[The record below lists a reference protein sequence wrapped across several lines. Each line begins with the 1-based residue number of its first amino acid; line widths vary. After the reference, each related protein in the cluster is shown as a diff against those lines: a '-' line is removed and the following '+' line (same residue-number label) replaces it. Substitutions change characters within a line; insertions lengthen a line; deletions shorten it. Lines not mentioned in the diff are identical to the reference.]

1 MTQENSNSK
10 LFYVVLALSI
20 ALVLMAAALFAGS
33 GTSVQGV
40 SENTIEMSGSSEIKV
55 VPDTASINIGV
66 VIEADTSAEASAEN
80 AAIMTA
86 VLEELEALGL
96 EDKDIRTSYVSVYP
110 IYNYDG
116 VRTVEG
122 YSASNSVEVTTTDL
136 ELLSDIIDRS
146 AAAGANQIGGVS
158 FLVSDEM
165 QEELREELIDEA
177 VADASAKAEML
188 ADSLGVRIVG
198 VQSSSISD
206 GFSPRMYFDVAE
218 EAAFDE
224 GVGSSTPIMPGES
237 TVSMS
242 VYVVYLIR

>member
-1 MTQENSNSK
+1 MLQENSNSK

-40 SENTIEMSGSSEIKV
+40 SENTIQMSGSAEKKV
-55 VPDTASINIGV
+55 VPDTASISIGV
-66 VIEADTSAEASAEN
+66 VIEADTSQEASEEN

-86 VLEELEALGL
+86 VLQELKDLGL

-116 VRTVEG
+116 VRTIEG

-136 ELLSDIIDRS
+136 ELLSDIIDKS

-158 FLVSDEM
+158 FSVSDEM
-165 QEELREELIDEA
+165 QKELREELIDEA
-177 VADASAKAEML
+177 VEDASSKAELL
-188 ADSLGVRIVG
+188 ADSLGIRIVG
-198 VQSSSISD
+198 VQTASISD
-206 GFSPRMYFDVAE
+206 GFSPRLFFDVAE
-218 EAAFDE
+218 AAIE
-224 GVGSSTPIMPGES
+224 EEVGVSTPILPGES

-242 VYVVYLIR
+242 VHVVYLIR

>member
-1 MTQENSNSK
+1 MAQENSNNK

-40 SENTIEMSGSSEIKV
+40 SENTIQMNGYAEQKV

-66 VIEADTSAEASAEN
+66 VIEADTSAAASAEN

-110 IYNYDG
+110 VYNYDG
-116 VRTVEG
+116 VRTIEG
-122 YSASNSVEVTTTDL
+122 YSASNSVEVTTTNL
-136 ELLSDIIDRS
+136 TLLSDIVDRS
-146 AAAGANQIGGVS
+146 AAAGANQIGSVS
-158 FLVSDEM
+158 FSVSDEM
-165 QEELREELIDEA
+165 QKDLREELIDEA
-177 VADASAKAEML
+177 VADASSKAELL
-188 ADSLGVRIVG
+188 ADSLDVKIIG
-198 VQSSSISD
+198 VQSSSIID
-206 GFSPRMYFDVAE
+206 GLSPRLYYDVAE
-218 EAAFDE
+218 VAMDE
-224 GVGSSTPIMPGES
+224 MGGSSTPIMPGES

-242 VYVVYLIR
+242 VQVVYLIR